1 MFSSSVLCLNWC
13 KWNVIGSIP
22 IVELKQVGAASESSL
37 CLGGFEW
44 SKRLDWIGLQTLSI
58 ICKFLFPFLFGVHDI
73 SNKWVLFQFWKVQYF
88 HILQYFSVKKYEILL
103 IVSLEI
109 LLSISCFWI
118 QDYFAASFMS
128 TNRMLM
134 SSLTSLTLKPKAFY
148 ISSKFHHHTSL
159 LEMLL
164 HPNISIYLF
173 QKCNGLQINL
183 WLSDY
188 PLCPIARGAIAS
200 KCWRH
205 FLSPS

>member
-44 SKRLDWIGLQTLSI
+44 SKRLDRIGLQTLSI
-58 ICKFLFPFLFGVHDI
+58 ICTFLFPFLFGVHDI

-88 HILQYFSVKKYEILL
+88 HILQYFSVKQYEILL

-118 QDYFAASFMS
+118 QDYFAASFCPRTECS
-128 TNRMLM
+128 CQAWQAWLW
-134 SSLTSLTLKPKAFY
+134 SLKP
-148 ISSKFHHHTSL
+148 
-159 LEMLL
+159 
-164 HPNISIYLF
+164 SIYHLNF
-173 QKCNGLQINL
+173 TTLPPC
-183 WLSDY
+183 
-188 PLCPIARGAIAS
+188 
-200 KCWRH
+200 
-205 FLSPS
+205 